1 MMIIIIYSDWVQSSR
16 VPLMEE
22 LYLPGPQCK
31 VYYFLMFLR
40 NGVLRWCVKR
50 TREVTFQ
57 STLFLTGATL
67 NVLLILFSLKLTF
80 FNRARS
86 FGVAPDTICQ
96 GL

>member
-1 MMIIIIYSDWVQSSR
+1 MQS
-16 VPLMEE
+16 VLFFNVFKKW
-22 LYLPGPQCK
+22 CFK
-31 VYYFLMFLR
+31 V
-40 NGVLRWCVKR
+40 VCEKDQ
-50 TREVTFQ
+50 REAFQ